1 MSDDTVNERIP
12 VGRGRMVSVVG
23 RVGAER
29 VNLDVATADD
39 VMCSELT
46 RDEAGRL
53 RDALD
58 AFLGG
63 PTVDTAPAGNAS
75 SPLSPQGVKG

>member
-1 MSDDTVNERIP
+1 MSADTVNERIP
-12 VGRGRMVSVVG
+12 IGRGRTVSVVG
-23 RVGAER
+23 RVGADR
-29 VNLDVATADD
+29 VNLDVAAATD

-63 PTVDTAPAGNAS
+63 RKADVR
-75 SPLSPQGVKG
+75 